1 MRGRMLAQRQHA
13 DLPSVTLRNMDRRP
27 VAPRKHRAGLTLAG
41 TPSLAG
47 RPNRVVEP
55 IQVSGLAV
63 DEVGNRPPR
72 ESVCL
77 SFLNASSPSEIP
89 SGANASSAK
98 GGATAVESFLLY
110 ASSSFSRSSLKTR
123 RSWRSQGD
131 PAAVETG
138 FLPVGKRR

>member
-1 MRGRMLAQRQHA
+1 MLAQRQHA

-77 SFLNASSPSEIP
+77 SFLNALSPSEIP
-89 SGANASSAK
+89 PGANRTASSAK

-110 ASSSFSRSSLKTR
+110 ASFSFSRSSLKTR
-123 RSWRSQGD
+123 KPWRSRGD